1 MALSCEVIAFLFC
14 LQIDDDSTCR
24 RYGSTASSG
33 SEVNKFCKANVDV
46 SYFLNLHSQTN
57 HDDFCLSYV
66 FTFRD
71 FTGGT
76 LGLAWVASPSG
87 KNALAY

>member
-1 MALSCEVIAFLFC
+1 M
-14 LQIDDDSTCR
+14 
-24 RYGSTASSG
+24 
-33 SEVNKFCKANVDV
+33 DV
-46 SYFLNLHSQTN
+46 SNFLNLHSQKK
-57 HDDFCLSYV
+57 HDDFCLAYV

-87 KNALAY
+87 RSSEDAGGRGGGYWDKVEEGCFFVIDSEVDDVNVLSVNER

>member
-1 MALSCEVIAFLFC
+1 MDLSPDLLSFK
-14 LQIDDDSTCR
+14 IDNDEPCR
-24 RYGSTASSG
+24 PNWTG
-33 SEVNKFCKANVDV
+33 EPNKFCKANVDV
-46 SYFLNLHSQTN
+46 SNFLNLHSQKK
-57 HDDFCLSYV
+57 HDDFCLAYV

-87 KNALAY
+87 MLSPFKCLLAL